1 MDKKLREYFD
11 GKVGNHLLPFYWQH
25 GDHYEKIPEQI
36 ERIAA
41 SGCKAFCVESRPHR
55 DFCGETWWRDMDL
68 ILSEAK
74 KRGMKV
80 WILDDNHF
88 PTGNAN
94 GLLKEKYPELRK
106 WHLTERHV
114 DAIGPMQDGALLVQ
128 PDNDERKLLGVF
140 AYQRREL
147 EETLEPQPIPLT
159 GNIVDGQ
166 LIWDIPKGCWRVF
179 FLYKSRAGVNP
190 RQQYYIDMMNAE
202 SVAVL
207 LEAVYEPHY
216 NHYKKYFGNTLA
228 GFFSDEPSLGNLWFG
243 TTEIDRGMYNHR
255 LGMPALGLPW
265 HDDMLDGMDKALGKK
280 SLGYLPALWYDMGKP
295 TGAVRLAYM
304 DLVTSRYRDCFVRQ
318 LGDWCRARG
327 VEYIGHIIEDMNAHA
342 RLGCSAGHYFRSQ
355 EGQDMSGMDVVLHQV
370 MPGMGH
376 FKHTASCSGG
386 YVNPEF
392 FHYVLP
398 KLCSSAAHLNPAFK
412 GRAMCEVFGAFGW
425 AEGSPFMKWLMDFLM
440 VRGINQFVPHAFSPA
455 YPDPDC
461 PPHFGAEGHDPQF
474 DGFTKIMGYTN
485 RVCHL
490 LDGAR
495 YMAKVALLYHAEAE
509 WMSRDLD
516 GAMLTEKPARILMD
530 NHVQYDIVPA
540 DAIVGNAVAQDGRL
554 VVNGNSY
561 ECLVIPKSPE
571 LPPAL
576 LTALAALG
584 DAGVKIW
591 FIDDVP
597 QGCSVLSSV
606 IQLRRL
612 ADDAAEAGLRD
623 IVVRQKDDTLC
634 HSHWKRGKEDIFY
647 FVNESTTDA
656 FDGTVILPV
665 AGEYLQLDPMEET
678 VVREKTSATGSLK
691 LKLAPYEACVVVFG
705 DMATAEWRT
714 FRRARE
720 LKAEPLK
727 TTPSF
732 YVSLADSD
740 DLGSFRPFLNT
751 TKLVNITG
759 KGYQVGFSGVIR
771 YETTLELRE
780 NQTKGVLD
788 LGAVGQTARVWLNG
802 KCVGFRVCPPYRFEL
817 KGFAKAGKN
826 RLQIDVANTL
836 ANKVRDHFSYFMQ
849 LTPSGLLG
857 PITILS

>member
-11 GKVGNHLLPFYWQH
+11 GKVDNHLLPFYWQH
-25 GDHYEKIPEQI
+25 GDHYDKIPEQI

-41 SGCKAFCVESRPHR
+41 SGCRAFCVESRPHR

-74 KRGMKV
+74 KRDMKV

-114 DAIGPMQDGALLVQ
+114 DVVGPMADSALLVQ
-128 PDNDERKLLGVF
+128 PDNDERHLLGVF
-140 AYQRREL
+140 AYQRTEL
-147 EETLEPQPIPLT
+147 DETISEEAIDLSDK
-159 GNIVDGQ
+159 IVDGQ
-166 LIWDIPKGCWRVF
+166 LIWDVPRGVWRVF

-190 RQQYYIDMMNAE
+190 GQKFYIDMMNAE

-216 NHYKKYFGNTLA
+216 KHYKKYFGNTLA

-255 LGMPALGLPW
+255 LGMPGLGLPW
-265 HDDMLDGMDKALGKK
+265 HDDMLCGMDAALGGKGLA
-280 SLGYLPALWYDMGKP
+280 SLPALWYDMGKP
-295 TGAVRLAYM
+295 TGAIRLAYM
-304 DLVTSRYRDCFVRQ
+304 DLVTKRYRDCFVRQ

-355 EGQDMSGMDVVLHQV
+355 DGQDMSGMDVVLHQV

-474 DGFTKIMGYTN
+474 EGFTKIMGYTN
-485 RVCHL
+485 RMCHL
-490 LDGAR
+490 LDDAH
-495 YMAKVALLYHAEAE
+495 YEAKAALLYHAEAE

-516 GAMLTEKPARILMD
+516 GAMLTQKPARILMD
-530 NHVQYDIVPA
+530 NHVDFDIVPA
-540 DAIVGNAVAQDGRL
+540 DDLVNNATVEKGRL
-554 VVNGNSY
+554 VVNGNHY
-561 ECLVIPKSPE
+561 DCLIVPSSPE
-571 LPPAL
+571 LPAAL
-576 LTALAALG
+576 LDAMAALVDSG
-584 DAGVKIW
+584 LKIW
-591 FIDDVP
+591 FIDQAPED
-597 QGCSVLSSV
+597 CFILSEV
-606 IQLRRL
+606 IPLQCL
-612 ADDAAEAGLRD
+612 AKAIKEAGLAD
-623 IVVRQKDDTLC
+623 IEAKEDIETLC
-634 HSHWKRGKEDIFY
+634 HSHWKRGKADIFY
-647 FVNESTTDA
+647 FVNESTTDVVDTKVVVPCSGDYLVLDVLEEKVFRGKTATGIVPLNLAPYESCVVVFGAMTNAEWKA
-656 FDGTVILPV
+656 FLPEHEWNTACEV
-665 AGEYLQLDPMEET
+665 KPKFKISLADADDLSAFKPYVTTDKLFNVTGKDHEIGFSG
-678 VVREKTSATGSLK
+678 VVRYEGSLK
-691 LKLAPYEACVVVFG
+691 LKAEQT
-705 DMATAEWRT
+705 TA
-714 FRRARE
+714 
-720 LKAEPLK
+720 
-727 TTPSF
+727 
-732 YVSLADSD
+732 
-740 DLGSFRPFLNT
+740 
-751 TKLVNITG
+751 
-759 KGYQVGFSGVIR
+759 
-771 YETTLELRE
+771 
-780 NQTKGVLD
+780 VLD
-788 LGAVGQTARVWLNG
+788 LGVVGQTAHVWLNG
-802 KCVGFRVCPPYRFEL
+802 VDLGLRVCPPYRYDL
-817 KGFAKAGKN
+817 KGIAKVGQN
-826 RLQIDVANTL
+826 DLRIEVANTL

-857 PITILS
+857 PVRLLR